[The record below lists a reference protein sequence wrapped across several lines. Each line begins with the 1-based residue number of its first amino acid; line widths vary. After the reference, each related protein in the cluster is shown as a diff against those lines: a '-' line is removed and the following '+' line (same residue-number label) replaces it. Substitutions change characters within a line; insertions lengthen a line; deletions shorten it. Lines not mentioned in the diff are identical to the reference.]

1 MKIVRFSRAGD
12 GVVQYGMWRDDH
24 VRAIVADP
32 FQDLIVGTAEWYPV
46 EEVTLHPPC
55 IPTKIVAVGLNYR
68 DHAEE
73 LHMEL
78 PQEPLIFLKP
88 PSSLIGPGAPIVL
101 PRQSN
106 QVEHEAEL
114 AVVIKRRARRVPVEK
129 AAGYILGYTCLNDVT
144 ARDLQKRDV
153 QFTRSKSFDTFC
165 PLGPYIDLEIDPG
178 DLKVEC
184 RVNGEQRQS
193 SSTAQL
199 IHTPQELVSYISHIM
214 TLEPGDVIATGT
226 PKGVGPLRPGDQ
238 VEVSIQGIGSLKN
251 PVVAE
256 E

>member
-1 MKIVRFSRAGD
+1 MKIVRFSKAGD
-12 GVVQYGMWRDDH
+12 KVVQYGMWRDDH

-68 DHAEE
+68 DHAQE
-73 LHMEL
+73 LGMEI
-78 PQEPLIFLKP
+78 PDEPLLFLKP
-88 PSSLIGPGAPIVL
+88 PSSMIGAGQPIVL
-101 PRQSN
+101 PAQSS

-114 AVVIKRRARRVPVEK
+114 AVVIKRRARHVSVEDAK
-129 AAGYILGYTCLNDVT
+129 KYILGYTCLNDVT
-144 ARDLQKRDV
+144 ARDLQKRDI

-165 PLGPYIDLEIDPG
+165 PIGPYIELELDPS

-184 RVNGEQRQS
+184 RVNGQLRQS

-199 IHTPQELVSYISHIM
+199 IHGPYELVSYISHIM

-226 PKGVGPLRPGDQ
+226 PKGVGPLQAGDE
-238 VEVSIQGIGSLKN
+238 VEVSIEGIGPLKN
-251 PVVAE
+251 PVVE
-256 E
+256 EE

>member
-1 MKIVRFSRAGD
+1 MKLVRFSRQGEK
-12 GVVQYGMWRDDH
+12 VVQYGMWRDDH

-46 EEVTLHPPC
+46 ETVTLHPPC
-55 IPTKIVAVGLNYR
+55 LPSKIVAIGLNYR

-73 LHMEL
+73 LGMEI
-78 PQEPLIFLKP
+78 PDEPLLFLKP
-88 PSSLIGPGAPIVL
+88 PSSLTGPDTEIVC
-101 PRQSN
+101 PPMSS

-114 AVVIKRRARRVPVEK
+114 AVVVKKRAKHVSAVDAHK
-129 AAGYILGYTCLNDVT
+129 YILGYTCLNDVT

-165 PLGPYIDLEIDPG
+165 PLGPYIETEIDPS

-184 RVNGEQRQS
+184 RVNGELRQS

-199 IHTPQELVSYISHIM
+199 VHDPFHLLSFVSRIM

-226 PKGVGPLRPGDQ
+226 PKGVGPLVPGDE
-238 VEVSIQGIGSLKN
+238 VVVSIEGIGELKN
-251 PVVAE
+251 RVVKE
-256 E
+256 